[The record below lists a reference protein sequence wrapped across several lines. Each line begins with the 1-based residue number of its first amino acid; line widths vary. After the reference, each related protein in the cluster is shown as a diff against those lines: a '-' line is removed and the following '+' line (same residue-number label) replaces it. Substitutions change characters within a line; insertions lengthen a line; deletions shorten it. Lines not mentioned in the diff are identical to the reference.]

1 MALISFWCA
10 VFDDA
15 DCRNCRSCTV
25 CLPFGH
31 CTFLRAGGREGKNL
45 HVEGFATET
54 DTSKYEQQVTALQGI
69 ATPSD
74 LTDTWVEQPFEQA
87 TPSDVSA
94 QDTEGA
100 DTLPA
105 DDAEAKPVVID

>member
-1 MALISFWCA
+1 MVCCL
-10 VFDDA
+10 DDA
-15 DCRNCRSCTV
+15 DVRELPQLHCLSTV
-25 CLPFGH
+25 WSLHLP
-31 CTFLRAGGREGKNL
+31 TRRWERRKKNL